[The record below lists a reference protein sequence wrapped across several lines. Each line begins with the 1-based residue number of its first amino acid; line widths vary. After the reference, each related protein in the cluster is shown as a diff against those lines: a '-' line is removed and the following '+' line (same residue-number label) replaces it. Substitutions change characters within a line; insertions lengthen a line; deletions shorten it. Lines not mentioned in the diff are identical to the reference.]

1 MNILLPVI
9 SYKKPNLWVEVGA
22 VKEIDEDGSRIGGKD
37 LLAIMIA
44 QFAIIIPII
53 LLFGLAIGVVIW
65 VIMRFWS

>member
-1 MNILLPVI
+1 
-9 SYKKPNLWVEVGA
+9 VEVGA

-44 QFAIIIPII
+44 QFAIIMPII
-53 LLFGLAIGVVIW
+53 LLFGLAISMVIW